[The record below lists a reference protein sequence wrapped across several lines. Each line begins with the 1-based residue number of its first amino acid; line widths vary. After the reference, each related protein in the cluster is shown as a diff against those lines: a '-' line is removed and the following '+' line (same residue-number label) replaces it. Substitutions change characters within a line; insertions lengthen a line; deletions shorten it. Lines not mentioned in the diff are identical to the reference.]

1 MSFALPTVLT
11 LSRKHRPVRER
22 AAEDCV
28 ADVPPVLQ
36 ARLVEGLLGDA
47 LLTCD
52 DLPGAWRP
60 VDTGVDSLLAGTSY
74 PALMLAS
81 LPVAFAEERSGALV
95 RQEVAVL
102 PRWALRHLA
111 AGQDAAPARVPVGE
125 SEAVAMRPAGGQA
138 VTDVAA
144 ASAADGRLLVRRGT
158 VVMALRFEG
167 AIAPGAAAA
176 IRAAAIAL
184 CEHNGV
190 ILQ

>member
-22 AAEDCV
+22 AAEPCV
-28 ADVPPVLQ
+28 ADVPTDLQ
-36 ARLVEGLLGDA
+36 ARLVDGLLGDA

-52 DLPGAWRP
+52 DLPGTWQS
-60 VDTGVDSLLAGTSY
+60 VDAGAESLFAGTPY

-81 LPVAFAEERSGALV
+81 LPVAFEEERSRACV

-102 PRWALRHLA
+102 PRWTLRHLPA
-111 AGQDAAPARVPVGE
+111 EQDTVPARILVRATQ
-125 SEAVAMRPAGGQA
+125 AVAMRPAAGHA
-138 VTDVAA
+138 DVAA
-144 ASAADGRLLVRRGT
+144 ALAVDDRLIVRRGA

-176 IRAAAIAL
+176 IRAAAVDL
-184 CEHNGV
+184 CEHNAV
-190 ILQ
+190 ILR